1 MPEPKP
7 VTRLTEMR
15 IEEVSIVDRAANKRR
30 FAVIKREDA
39 MPGENVVLEV
49 VEKDGEV
56 IVKAAPPETDEAKAQ
71 REAKEKADKEA
82 AEKAAKEA
90 EEKAKTEKAKAD
102 ADKAKVEAEKAKA
115 DEGEMEKAIA
125 DVAAKL
131 KAAFA
136 GGKAKPEDMEK
147 ALAGLDKFVD
157 KPPPPPAPVG
167 SRKQVTGPRAV
178 KLAAA
183 LKALSELAKDLGVD
197 PPSEPAK
204 KEDDPDATA
213 KAVGDAVAKALAPMT
228 DKLKEIETAM
238 SSSRT
243 LGGDNAGQTD
253 VKKGTAPGFWGG
265 ITGLAK

>member
-1 MPEPKP
+1 MSDKP
-7 VTRLTEMR
+7 VTRLTSMD
-15 IEEVSIVDRAANKRR
+15 IEEVSVVDRAANKRR

-39 MPGENVVLEV
+39 MPDGNVVLEV

-82 AEKAAKEA
+82 AEKAVKEA
-90 EEKAKTEKAKAD
+90 EEKAKTDKAKAD
-102 ADKAKVEAEKAKA
+102 ADAAEKAKA
-115 DEGEMEKAIA
+115 DEGEMEKAVA
-125 DVAAKL
+125 DVATKL
-131 KAAFA
+131 KAIFA

-147 ALAGLDKFVD
+147 ALAGLEKFVD
-157 KPPPPPAPVG
+157 KPAPPPAPVG

-197 PPSEPAK
+197 PPDAPAK
-204 KEDDPDATA
+204 KEDDPDVAA
-213 KAVGDAVAKALAPMT
+213 KAVGAAVAKALAPMT

-238 SSSRT
+238 SASHALNSEP
-243 LGGDNAGQTD
+243 GGKSTD

-265 ITGLAK
+265 ITGLTK